1 MDEDDEDIYYSDNM
15 INNENQEEEL
25 LNEYMLS
32 TINSIKEEFLLKYP
46 QETSN
51 FYVYTKYNEKLHL
64 FKIFITLLRNTPINK
79 RDNSIN
85 FLITL
90 DKEYPAKPPMV
101 FCLTDVNQNFYII
114 KKNIVYRKCKYF

>member
-1 MDEDDEDIYYSDNM
+1 MDEEDEDIYYQQNM
-15 INNENQEEEL
+15 INNENQEEDL

-64 FKIFITLLRNTPINK
+64 FKIFATLLRNTPINN
-79 RDNSIN
+79 REMNIN

-90 DKEYPAKPPMV
+90 DKEYPATPPMV
-101 FCLTDVNQNFYII
+101 FCLTEVNLNFYII
-114 KKNIVYRKCKYF
+114 NKKI